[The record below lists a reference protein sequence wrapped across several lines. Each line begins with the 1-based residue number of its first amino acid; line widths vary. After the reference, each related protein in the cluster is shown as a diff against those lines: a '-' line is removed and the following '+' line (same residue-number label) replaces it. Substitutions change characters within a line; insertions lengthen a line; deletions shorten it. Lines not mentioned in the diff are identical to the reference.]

1 MALDAAVEAG
11 EIVDALRPFGIKQ
24 QEIADVVHVSD
35 RAVRAWRTGSIQGPR
50 YDRLAELRDLVSLL
64 SDSLTPRG
72 VGQWLHARNRSLGG
86 ERPLDVLR
94 EGDFERVEKA
104 ARSFVEGGY
113 V

>member
-72 VGQWLHARNRSLGG
+72 VGQWLRSLGG